1 MNRVSAKAGD
11 FCGKP
16 AAARP
21 NLRGA
26 QTMRKAFDPQ
36 RRLDCPAVTKV
47 SLNLNCRNETIPILR
62 ALQHIYST
70 PKVRDAIL
78 GAIARDVNG
87 KSNARRGR
95 PGLGYWE
102 ILVLAA
108 VRLGCG
114 YNYDE
119 LQDLAENHRAL
130 RQVMGVGDWRSAEQ
144 NQKRFDWRRIESNVN
159 LLRPETIERI
169 NQAIIE
175 EGHRLEPQAAET
187 VRGDCFV
194 IETNIHYPTDSS
206 LIVDGLRKVLG
217 IAAMLAG
224 LFGLIGWRQHKHLH
238 RKARRLVRKIER
250 IAARKP
256 DGYQERM
263 KRAYRELLD
272 LAEMV
277 LTRAE
282 TLRETVRKYGTFSSA
297 ETLALDKELETFVQR
312 TRQVCE
318 LARRRVLEGETIPN
332 REKLFSIFETHTQL
346 YKRGKAREPVQFG
359 RLVLVFED
367 GAGFIT
373 HHHLLPRDQGERDVV
388 VPQTRTAQQRH
399 RGKIRRGSFDRGFHS
414 PQIQEALAKIL
425 EHPCVPMP
433 GCKQAAQQQRT
444 ASVEFRQA
452 RQSHPGIESAI
463 GALQSGN
470 GLKRCRDRSDK
481 GFERYVGLG
490 VLGRN
495 LHVLGKLLIAREAPQ
510 SQAAYSRR
518 KQVA

>member
-1 MNRVSAKAGD
+1 
-11 FCGKP
+11 
-16 AAARP
+16 
-21 NLRGA
+21 
-26 QTMRKAFDPQ
+26 MRKAFDRQ
-36 RRLDCPAVTKV
+36 RRLDCLPVNKV
-47 SLNLNCRNETIPILR
+47 SLNLNCRNETVPILR

-87 KSNARRGR
+87 QSDATRGR
-95 PGLGYWE
+95 PGLTYWE

-130 RQVMGVGDWRSAEQ
+130 RQVMGVGDWQGAER
-144 NQKRFDWRRIESNVN
+144 NQKRFDWRRIENNVN
-159 LLRPETIERI
+159 RLRPETIDAI

-175 EGHRLEPQAAET
+175 EGHRLEPQAAQT
-187 VRGDCFV
+187 VRGDSFV
-194 IETNIHYPTDSS
+194 VETNIHYPTDSS
-206 LIVDGLRKVLG
+206 LIVDGLRKVIG
-217 IAAMLAG
+217 LAVKFAE
-224 LFGLIGWRQHKHLH
+224 LFGLCGWRQHKHLY
-238 RKARRLVRKIER
+238 RKARKVARQIDR
-250 IAARKP
+250 IAARKGS
-256 DGYQERM
+256 GYQERL
-263 KRAYRELLD
+263 KQPYRELLELAD
-272 LAEMV
+272 LL

-282 TLRETVRKYGTFSSA
+282 THRETVRKYAVGGGVEA
-297 ETLALDKELETFVQR
+297 LAMDKELETYLQR
-312 TRQVCE
+312 TRHVCK
-318 LARRRVLEGETIPN
+318 LARRRVLLGETIPN
-332 REKLFSIFETHTQL
+332 HEKLFSIFETHTQL
-346 YKRGKAREPVQFG
+346 YKRGKAAEPMQFG

-373 HHHLLPRDQGERDVV
+373 HHHLLPRDQGDRDVV
-388 VPQTRTAQQRH
+388 VQQTRIAQKRH

-414 PQIQEALAKIL
+414 PQIQDELAKIL

-433 GCKQAAQQQRT
+433 GSKQAAQQERT
-444 ASVEFRQA
+444 ATVEFRRA

-470 GLKRCRDRSDK
+470 GLKRCRDRTEK
-481 GFERYVGLG
+481 GFARYLGLG

-510 SQAAYSRR
+510 SHAAYSRR
-518 KQVA
+518 KQAA